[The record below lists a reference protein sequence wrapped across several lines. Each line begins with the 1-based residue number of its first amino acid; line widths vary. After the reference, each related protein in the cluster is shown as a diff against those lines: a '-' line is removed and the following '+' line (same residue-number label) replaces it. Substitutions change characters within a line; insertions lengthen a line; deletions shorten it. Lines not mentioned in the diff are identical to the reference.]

1 MTGLFVAFEGID
13 GSGKSTQARRVASE
27 RDALFVFEPGDTPM
41 GVDLRRWILEAVSTP
56 MSPTTEALLLLA
68 DRSHHVHSVIE
79 PALKSGRHVI
89 ADRFYASTL
98 AYQGYGRGVD
108 LGQLRAATQ
117 LAIGDRRPDL
127 TILIDLSPGVAN
139 ERSARSASDRIES
152 ANLEFHDRVRE
163 GYLELSR
170 SEAGWI
176 VVDGARPRSEVDA
189 DIDERLAQL
198 PW

>member
-41 GVDLRRWILEAVSTP
+41 GVDLRHWILEAVNTP

>member
-1 MTGLFVAFEGID
+1 
-13 GSGKSTQARRVASE
+13 
-27 RDALFVFEPGDTPM
+27 
-41 GVDLRRWILEAVSTP
+41 
-56 MSPTTEALLLLA
+56 
-68 DRSHHVHSVIE
+68 VHSVIE

>member
-41 GVDLRRWILEAVSTP
+41 GVDLRHWILEAVSTP

-68 DRSHHVHSVIE
+68 DRSHHVHSGIE

>member
-41 GVDLRRWILEAVSTP
+41 GVDLRHWILEAVTTP

>member
-41 GVDLRRWILEAVSTP
+41 GVDLRHWILEAVSTP

-89 ADRFYASTL
+89 ADRFFASTL

>member
-41 GVDLRRWILEAVSTP
+41 GVDLRHWILEAVSTP